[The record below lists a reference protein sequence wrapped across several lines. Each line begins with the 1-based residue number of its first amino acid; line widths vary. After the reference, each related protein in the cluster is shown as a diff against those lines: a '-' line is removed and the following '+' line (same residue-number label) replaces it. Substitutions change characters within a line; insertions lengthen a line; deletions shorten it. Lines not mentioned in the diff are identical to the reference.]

1 MNGYYV
7 NVSDLTDR
15 NTLLAGKVLQLREAV
30 STGMEK
36 QIHQPT
42 SREHA
47 ATRRSAI

>member
-15 NTLLAGKVLQLREAV
+15 NPPLAGKILQLRQAV

-36 QIHQPT
+36 QMHQPT
-42 SREHA
+42 SRELA